1 MMINIFFSKTL
12 KNNRMLKKHVVNV
25 KNQSVLNYIVSVS
38 KQIHIAHLSAT
49 VLIVIIQNMN
59 QKDK

>member
-1 MMINIFFSKTL
+1 
-12 KNNRMLKKHVVNV
+12 MLKRHVVNV

-38 KQIHIAHLSAT
+38 NQIYIAHLSAT

-59 QKDK
+59 RKDK